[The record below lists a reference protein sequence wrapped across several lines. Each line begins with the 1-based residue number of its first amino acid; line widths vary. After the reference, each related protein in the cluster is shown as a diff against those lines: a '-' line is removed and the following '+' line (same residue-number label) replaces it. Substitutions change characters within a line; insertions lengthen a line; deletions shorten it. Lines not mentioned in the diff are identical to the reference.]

1 MATSSKPPAKGGPV
15 HIYYAEANVLS
26 ADLKQPLEEKIPPRV
41 QVKLPS
47 NGRYRFKKAGS
58 FHFEGII
65 SYQSAYSQVA
75 GHPSSKSD
83 GSATLATAVVEGLNV
98 LDVVTADRVVAQIST
113 VHPVFGTGQVPS
125 VTFLGTRFEN
135 LRIGGHKIKVTRKL
149 DILGAKPA
157 GDKSYFEDPGVQS
170 RVSLQYDKVATAVG
184 HPELAAAAYPK
195 GRAGVIGSDELQCS
209 LVDSV
214 EGEPEE
220 AKPEEAKSG
229 EAGPKVSYGG
239 TSFGHVIDVP
249 HFGKIFLAELR
260 VERKPGVPGKRVY
273 DTYEFHLTMI
283 RLEMGCIAQ
292 GSAAVAALDT
302 NGTGQPPPAPGH

>member
-1 MATSSKPPAKGGPV
+1 MATSSSKTPAKGGPV

-26 ADLKQPLEEKIPPRV
+26 ADLKQPLKEKIPPRV

-47 NGRYRFKKAGS
+47 NGRYQFKKGS
-58 FHFEGII
+58 SFRFEGII
-65 SYQSAYSQVA
+65 SYHSAYSQVA

-83 GSATLATAVVEGLNV
+83 GFATLATAVVEGLNV

-113 VHPVFGTGQVPS
+113 VHPAFGTGQVPS

-135 LRIGGHKIKVTRKL
+135 LRIGGHKITVKRSL

-170 RVSLQYDKVATAVG
+170 RVSLQYDKIATAQG

-195 GRAGVIGSDELQCS
+195 GRSGAMGSDELQCS

-214 EGEPEE
+214 E
-220 AKPEEAKSG
+220 A
-229 EAGPKVSYGG
+229 EAGVSYGG

-260 VERKPGVPGKRVY
+260 VTREPSKNPKSEADKYR
-273 DTYEFHLTMI
+273 FHLTMI
-283 RLEMGCIAQ
+283 RLEMGCLAQ
-292 GSAAVAALDT
+292 GSATVAPVDT
-302 NGTGQPPPAPGH
+302 NGSGGKGGG

>member
-47 NGRYRFKKAGS
+47 NGRYRFKKGNS
-58 FHFEGII
+58 FRFEGII
-65 SYQSAYSQVA
+65 SYHSAYSQVA

-113 VHPVFGTGQVPS
+113 VHPVFGKGQVPS

-135 LRIGGHKIKVTRKL
+135 LRIGGHKIEVKRNL
-149 DILGAKPA
+149 DILGPKPA

-170 RVSLQYDKVATAVG
+170 RVSLQYDKIATAEG
-184 HPELAAAAYPK
+184 HPELAALAYPK
-195 GRAGVIGSDELQCS
+195 GRAGVIGNDELQCS

-214 EGEPEE
+214 EGEPVP
-220 AKPEEAKSG
+220 AKPG
-229 EAGPKVSYGG
+229 ETAPPVSYGG

-249 HFGKIFLAELR
+249 HFGKIFLAELKVTKEPSKDPKSVADKYR
-260 VERKPGVPGKRVY
+260 
-273 DTYEFHLTMI
+273 FHLTMI
-283 RLEMGCIAQ
+283 RLEMGCLAQ
-292 GSAAVAALDT
+292 GSAAVAPVDT
-302 NGTGQPPPAPGH
+302 NGTGRGGGG

>member
-26 ADLKQPLEEKIPPRV
+26 ADLKQPLEEEIPPRV
-41 QVKLPS
+41 QVKLPAS
-47 NGRYRFKKAGS
+47 GRYRFKKANS
-58 FHFEGII
+58 FRFEGII
-65 SYQSAYSQVA
+65 SYHSAYSQVA

-170 RVSLQYDKVATAVG
+170 RVSLQYDKVATAEG

-195 GRAGVIGSDELQCS
+195 GRAGVIGSNELQCS

-220 AKPEEAKSG
+220 AKPG
-229 EAGPKVSYGG
+229 ETAPKVSYGG

-249 HFGKIFLAELR
+249 HFGKIFLAELK
-260 VERKPGVPGKRVY
+260 VERKPGDPGKRIY
-273 DTYEFHLTMI
+273 DTYEFRLTMI

-292 GSAAVAALDT
+292 GTAAVAALDT
-302 NGTGQPPPAPGH
+302 NGGSKGGGG

>member
-1 MATSSKPPAKGGPV
+1 MATSGKPPAKSGPV
-15 HIYYAEANVLS
+15 HNYYAEANVLS
-26 ADLKQPLEEKIPPRV
+26 ADLKLPLKEKIPPRV

-47 NGRYRFKKAGS
+47 NGRYQFKKASS
-58 FHFEGII
+58 FRFEGII

-83 GSATLATAVVEGLNV
+83 GFATLATAVLEGLNV

-135 LRIGGHKIKVTRKL
+135 LRIGGHKVEVERTL
-149 DILGAKPA
+149 DILGPKPA

-170 RVSLQYDKVATAVG
+170 RISLQYDKIATAEG

-195 GRAGVIGSDELQCS
+195 GRAGVIGSGELQCS
-209 LVDSV
+209 LV
-214 EGEPEE
+214 
-220 AKPEEAKSG
+220 SG
-229 EAGPKVSYGG
+229 VTGAPG

-260 VERKPGVPGKRVY
+260 VERKPGNPGKGIY

-283 RLEMGCIAQ
+283 RLEMGCLAQ
-292 GSAAVAALDT
+292 GTTAVAALDT
-302 NGTGQPPPAPGH
+302 NGKGQPPPTPGP